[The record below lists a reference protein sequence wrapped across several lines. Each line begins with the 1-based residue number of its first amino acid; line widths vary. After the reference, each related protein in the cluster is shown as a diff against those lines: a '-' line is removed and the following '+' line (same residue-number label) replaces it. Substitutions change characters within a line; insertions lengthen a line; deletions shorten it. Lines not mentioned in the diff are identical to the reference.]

1 MPRYRLRLSSLLA
14 VIQLASAFSKSS
26 PSSTNLPTAPHPHTQ
41 PPTTIASTAKE
52 EEEEEEEE
60 EERRRRNTILI
71 MTDDDASATTTTAAA
86 AAAADGGGSEFP
98 PPRDHASHLL
108 IDGWFHERNN
118 PLWPGQAFALRVREI
133 LYHERSKFQDVLV
146 FESESYGRVL
156 VLDGVIQATERDEHR

>member
-1 MPRYRLRLSSLLA
+1 MIA
-14 VIQLASAFSKSS
+14 
-26 PSSTNLPTAPHPHTQ
+26 
-41 PPTTIASTAKE
+41 ASTAK
-52 EEEEEEEE
+52 EEE
-60 EERRRRNTILI
+60 EERRRRNTII
-71 MTDDDASATTTTAAA
+71 MMTDDNASATTTAAA
-86 AAAADGGGSEFP
+86 AAAAAANGEESEFL

-118 PLWPGQAFALRVREI
+118 PLWPGQAFALRVKEI

>member
-26 PSSTNLPTAPHPHTQ
+26 PSSTNLPLPTALPPTPHPHPQ
-41 PPTTIASTAKE
+41 PPTTIASTEK
-52 EEEEEEEE
+52 EEE
-60 EERRRRNTILI
+60 EERRRRNTIVI
-71 MTDDDASATTTTAAA
+71 MTDDDDASAAA
-86 AAAADGGGSEFP
+86 AANGGELEFP

-118 PLWPGQAFALRVREI
+118 PLWPGQAFALQVKEI

>member
-1 MPRYRLRLSSLLA
+1 
-14 VIQLASAFSKSS
+14 
-26 PSSTNLPTAPHPHTQ
+26 
-41 PPTTIASTAKE
+41 
-52 EEEEEEEE
+52 
-60 EERRRRNTILI
+60 
-71 MTDDDASATTTTAAA
+71 MTDDDDASATTAAA
-86 AAAADGGGSEFP
+86 AAAAANGGGLEFP

-118 PLWPGQAFALRVREI
+118 PLWPGQAFALQVKEI